1 MNDYILTYRKLVM
14 PDDLNHAKTLFGGRL
29 LQWADEAAV
38 MYAMCQIGSKSIVT
52 LKMSEVLFKN
62 PARSGDILEFWT
74 KKSKVGNSSLGVEC
88 VVVRKIVARPQENPE
103 APKQEAGRFKNPEDI
118 ILSCEFSFVHV
129 DQDGKPAPHQLSG
142 QTSQNKE

>member
-38 MYAMCQIGSKSIVT
+38 IYAMCQIGSKSIVT

-62 PARSGDILEFWT
+62 PARSGDVLEFWT
-74 KKSKVGNSSLGVEC
+74 RKGRVGKSSLVVEC
-88 VVVRKIVARPQENPE
+88 VVIRKTVQAPQDLPTPPAVKED
-103 APKQEAGRFKNPEDI
+103 KFKNPENI
-118 ILSCEFSFVHV
+118 ILSCDFSFVHV
-129 DQDGKPAPHQLSG
+129 DEDGRPAPHKLA
-142 QTSQNKE
+142 KA

>member
-1 MNDYILTYRKLVM
+1 MNNNEFILTYRKLIM

-38 MYAMCQIGSKSIVT
+38 LYAMCQIGSKSLVT

-62 PARSGDILEFWT
+62 PAHNGDVIEFWT
-74 KKSKVGNSSLGVEC
+74 RKSKVGNSSLGVDC
-88 VVVRKIVARPQENPE
+88 VVVRKNFDSPQDEPTPPSFSSDGEAKIPEN
-103 APKQEAGRFKNPEDI
+103 I

-129 DQDGKPAPHQLSG
+129 DNEGKPSSHGLVN
-142 QTSQNKE
+142 T

>member
-1 MNDYILTYRKLVM
+1 MNEFILTYRKLVM

-38 MYAMCQIGSKSIVT
+38 LYAMCQIGSKKIVT

-62 PARSGDILEFWT
+62 PAQSGDILEFWT
-74 KKSKVGNSSLGVEC
+74 RKSKIGNSSLGVEC
-88 VVVRKIVARPQENPE
+88 VVVRKIVNGPQLNPSPPVKTSDGNFE
-103 APKQEAGRFKNPEDI
+103 KKEDI

-129 DQDGKPAPHQLSG
+129 DDSGRPIKHGLSA
-142 QTSQNKE
+142 

>member
-1 MNDYILTYRKLVM
+1 MNEFILTYRKLVM

-38 MYAMCQIGSKSIVT
+38 LYGMCQIGSKSIVT

-62 PARSGDILEFWT
+62 PARNGDILEFWT
-74 KKSKVGNSSLGVEC
+74 RKSKIGKSSLGVEC
-88 VVVRKIVARPQENPE
+88 VVVRKTVRAPQDEPLPPKFNKAGEFNNP
-103 APKQEAGRFKNPEDI
+103 KDI

-129 DQDGKPAPHQLSG
+129 DESGKPSPHQLA
-142 QTSQNKE
+142 KA

>member
-1 MNDYILTYRKLVM
+1 M

-62 PARSGDILEFWT
+62 PAKSGDVLEFWT
-74 KKSKVGNSSLGVEC
+74 RKQKIGNSSLVVDC
-88 VVVRKIVARPQENPE
+88 VVVRKIVQSPQENPTP
-103 APKQEAGRFKNPEDI
+103 PKPQEDGQFKNPQDI
-118 ILSCEFSFVHV
+118 ILSCDFSFVHV
-129 DQDGKPAPHQLSG
+129 DESGRPKPHMLAKKS
-142 QTSQNKE
+142 

>member
-1 MNDYILTYRKLVM
+1 M

-62 PARSGDILEFWT
+62 PARSGDVLEFWT
-74 KKSKVGNSSLGVEC
+74 RKQKIGNSSLIVDC
-88 VVVRKIVARPQENPE
+88 VVVRKIVQAPQENPTPP
-103 APKQEAGRFKNPEDI
+103 APQEDGQFKNPQDI
-118 ILSCEFSFVHV
+118 ILSCDFSFVHV
-129 DQDGKPAPHQLSG
+129 DENGRPTPHKLS
-142 QTSQNKE
+142 KA

>member
-1 MNDYILTYRKLVM
+1 MNDYIHTYRKLVM

-62 PARSGDILEFWT
+62 PARNGDILEFWT
-74 KKSKVGNSSLGVEC
+74 RKSKVGRTSLGVEC
-88 VVVRKIVARPQENPE
+88 VVVRKIVGKPQDNPV
-103 APKQEAGRFKNPEDI
+103 APVSDEEGKFKNPKDI

-129 DQDGKPAPHQLSG
+129 DQEGKPSEHMLSKG
-142 QTSQNKE
+142 

>member
-1 MNDYILTYRKLVM
+1 MNEYIHTYRKLVM

-62 PARSGDILEFWT
+62 PARNGDILEFWT
-74 KKSKVGNSSLGVEC
+74 RKSKVGRSSLGVEC
-88 VVVRKIVARPQENPE
+88 VVVRKTVNAPQECPS
-103 APKQEAGRFKNPEDI
+103 APKFNEKGEFNNPKDI
-118 ILSCEFSFVHV
+118 ILSCEFAFVHV
-129 DQDGKPAPHQLSG
+129 DESGKPSPHQLAS
-142 QTSQNKE
+142 S

>member
-29 LQWADEAAV
+29 LQWADEAAA

-62 PARSGDILEFWT
+62 PAHSGDILEFWT
-74 KKSKVGNSSLGVEC
+74 KKSNIGRTSLGVEC
-88 VVVRKIVARPQENPE
+88 VVVRKIIQAPQDNPTPPQLE
-103 APKQEAGRFKNPEDI
+103 REGKFKNPKDI
-118 ILSCEFSFVHV
+118 ILSCEFSFVQV
-129 DQDGKPAPHQLSG
+129 DERGRPTPHKLASR
-142 QTSQNKE
+142 